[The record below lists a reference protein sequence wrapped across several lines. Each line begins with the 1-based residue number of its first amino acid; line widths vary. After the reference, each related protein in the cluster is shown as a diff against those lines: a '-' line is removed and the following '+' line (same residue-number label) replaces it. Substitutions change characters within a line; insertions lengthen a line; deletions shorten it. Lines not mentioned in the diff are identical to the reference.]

1 MHNVLFGPGTV
12 CTSCRGQLIDDGDE
26 LVCSN
31 CGRVTPKVEESE
43 GTRSSHLAPVDA
55 TRAALGSF
63 LGPIETPTSDR
74 RSKGFSSSNSAY
86 RYLKATSDWT
96 GRKGHDYSC
105 ARMIAQVC
113 DKLSLSASFALMATM
128 VARKVLAKDE
138 LKQLKPRPSLYAV
151 SAYAI
156 IAQCKLSEQRTITW
170 KRVIEVFGELGH
182 PVKGRTIMRVAECS
196 PVRMEPVSPTV
207 YLQGILS
214 KVRNDPFVW
223 PQINSTER
231 LSRLASTAAEFLE
244 RTKSSKGGH
253 NPRGLAATSLYA
265 AEAEM
270 AREAGRGRILTQKMV
285 AEMAGVAEYT
295 VREQYIEIFRD
306 QQMQGL
312 GKRQATTSV
321 LA

>member
-1 MHNVLFGPGTV
+1 MRNVLFGPGTV

-26 LVCSN
+26 LVCSS
-31 CGRVTPKVEESE
+31 CGRVTPKVDESE
-43 GTRSSHLAPVDA
+43 GTRSSHPAPVDA

-63 LGPIETPTSDR
+63 LGPTETPTSDR
-74 RSKGFSSSNSAY
+74 RKGLSSSNRTY

-96 GRKGHDYSC
+96 GKSGHDYSC

-113 DKLSLSASFALMATM
+113 DKLSLSASFAVMATM

-138 LKQLKPRPSLYAV
+138 FKRLKPRPSLHAV

-156 IAQCKLSEQRTITW
+156 IAQCKLSEQRTISW
-170 KRVIEVFGELGH
+170 KTVIEVFAELGH
-182 PVKGRTIMRVAECS
+182 QVKGRSIMRVAECS
-196 PVRMEPVSPTV
+196 PVRMEPVSPAV
-207 YLQGILS
+207 YLQGLLS
-214 KVRNDPFVW
+214 KVRNDPVVW

-244 RTKSSKGGH
+244 RTRSSKGGH

-270 AREAGRGRILTQKMV
+270 ARQAGRAKIFTQKMV
-285 AEMAGVAEYT
+285 ADMAGVAEYT
-295 VREQYIEIFRD
+295 VREQYGEIFRN
-306 QQMQGL
+306 QRKL
-312 GKRQATTSV
+312 LTEP
-321 LA
+321 